1 MLKLFLSILGCS
13 ILCITNCKTLTE
25 YYPTLPD
32 LWTAETIEPGAPGSG
47 YGVESYKFVESPT
60 GDNPSALWSN
70 YTDCER
76 LIYIASNSNAKRYL
90 LGCDSVNCCYEEQDG
105 NQVQFQIPNVHYS
118 NPKKKVDVYHD
129 IVNITYFNEE
139 MQADEWSWS
148 WNINDKL
155 RQDWKAYT
163 IYCKNCVNDVIL
175 LQWKSK
181 ALDSEWFTISFKNYK
196 GFDISTPEG
205 EKFAQSFQIPPECQ
219 KNNLLKC
226 PSGLHDKYFLNK
238 INYNK
243 EREQGQQQSECD
255 VVKYLKNAGFPSHT
269 IGTMVCISKYESSW
283 NCGATNKNVD
293 GSTDY
298 GLFEINSYYWCSGDS
313 TSKYNECGTSCSSL
327 MDCQKNANCAYK
339 VYKEQG
345 FNAWYGYQYHKKECD
360 SYPIPSCL
368 NEEYIIQSSCNP
380 VDNVDLD
387 MYSGRWYQIYKN
399 HFDMLFQGEGTCA
412 VADYTI
418 TRKNISV
425 VNSQIDKNGKI
436 DQITGY
442 AFYQN
447 GDSGGKLSV
456 SLSGIPNPMPYWII
470 KLGPV
475 VNNQYE
481 YSIISDDRQI
491 SLFVLA
497 RDVDVFYKKYNTQV
511 KKSLQEL
518 GFTNN
523 INKPIVMSQDNCD
536 YSKFSI
542 STSQYDNYQGSSD
555 CGVCGTA
562 YQTCCIGFGAK
573 GYPCDCHL
581 QYGTGQAGSN
591 CGDCG
596 TAYAAC
602 CIGYAADGYPCECDV
617 L

>member
-1 MLKLFLSILGCS
+1 MLKLFLTILGCS
-13 ILCITNCKTLTE
+13 MLSITNCKTITK

-105 NQVQFQIPNVHYS
+105 NQVQIQIPNVHYS

-129 IVNITYFNEE
+129 IVNITYFNEDI
-139 MQADEWSWS
+139 QADEWSWS

-163 IYCKNCVNDVIL
+163 IDCKNCVNNVIL
-175 LQWKSK
+175 LQWKSR

-196 GFDISTPEG
+196 GFDISSPEG
-205 EKFAQSFQIPPECQ
+205 KNFAQSFQVPPECQ

-226 PSGLHDKYFLNK
+226 PSGLHDKYFLNEK
-238 INYNK
+238 CCETCPQGKNK
-243 EREQGQQQSECD
+243 YYSIPILSKDHCGESCIDPDHYYEYKLLEPKLTKAKTNTPCLD
-255 VVKYLKNAGFPSHT
+255 MGFTYQETEEHKFGP
-269 IGTMVCISKYESSW
+269 IKV
-283 NCGATNKNVD
+283 NVD
-293 GSTDY
+293 IFEMININTENEYNDNYHDY
-298 GLFEINSYYWCSGDS
+298 S
-313 TSKYNECGTSCSSL
+313 
-327 MDCQKNANCAYK
+327 
-339 VYKEQG
+339 
-345 FNAWYGYQYHKKECD
+345 
-360 SYPIPSCL
+360 
-368 NEEYIIQSSCNP
+368 P

-387 MYSGRWYQIYKN
+387 MYSGRWYEIYKN
-399 HFDMLFQGEGTCA
+399 HFDMLFQGEGKCA

-418 TRKNISV
+418 TSNNISV
-425 VNSQIDKNGKI
+425 VNSQIDKNGRI

-456 SLSGIPNPMPYWII
+456 SLSGVPRAMPYWII

-523 INKPIVMSQDNCD
+523 INKPVVMSQDNCD

-581 QYGTGQAGSN
+581 QDGTGQAGSN

-596 TAYAAC
+596 TTYAAC